1 MRVVALSEIQ
11 RQHFE
16 EPTVV
21 IAQTVGGME
30 DIPVRVPCANQC
42 CACTAQ
48 SRRGMLTH
56 LDKETQAVA
65 CFLLFEFHCIS

>member
-11 RQHFE
+11 GQHFE

-30 DIPVRVPCANQC
+30 DIPVRVPVQINVVP
-42 CACTAQ
+42 AQ
-48 SRRGMLTH
+48 RSLG
-56 LDKETQAVA
+56 EE
-65 CFLLFEFHCIS
+65 C